1 MKTLLACLATILTLP
16 AHAAI
21 LVAYDF
27 NGGNNTATASDPDVL
42 TGPIIP
48 HGSINH
54 INRPVIYPNSGTNGW
69 AAAPTSEIVG
79 TGGVPG
85 TEATSF
91 SGNDHFSF
99 TVTPASGFALS
110 LTQLKF
116 STAFHSSGTFN
127 LTGWYFVR
135 SSRDGF
141 AANIGSVFS
150 ETHVNSTDPA
160 FTEHVLD
167 LSAAIYQD
175 IMSDVTFRIYL
186 YDNSNSET
194 RWMAIDDVS
203 LEGTASPIPETSS
216 LALMLPGLALL
227 TRQRRREERR

>member
-1 MKTLLACLATILTLP
+1 MKTLLACLATALSAPT
-16 AHAAI
+16 HAAI

-27 NGGNNTATASDPDVL
+27 NGGSGSPTAADPGV
-42 TGPIIP
+42 TTESIIP

-54 INRPVIYPNSGTNGW
+54 VNRPVIYPNSGTNGW

-79 TGGVPG
+79 TSGVPG
-85 TEATSF
+85 TEATAF
-91 SGNDHFSF
+91 SGNDYFSF
-99 TVTPASGFALS
+99 KVTPANGFTLS

-116 STAFHSSGTFN
+116 STAFHSTGTFN

-141 AANIGSVFS
+141 AANIGSVYS
-150 ETHVNSTDPA
+150 ESHVNSTNPA

-167 LSAAIYQD
+167 LSGVLYQD
-175 IMSDVTFRIYL
+175 ITSDVTFRIYL

-194 RWMAIDDVS
+194 RWMAVDDVI
-203 LEGTASPIPETSS
+203 LEGNASPIPEPSG
-216 LALMLPGLALL
+216 LALILPGLALL
-227 TRQRRREERR
+227 ARKRR

>member
-1 MKTLLACLATILTLP
+1 MKILLACLATVFSAP
-16 AHAAI
+16 AYSAI

-27 NGGNNTATASDPDVL
+27 SGGNGSPTSADPGVTAD
-42 TGPIIP
+42 PIIP

-54 INRPVIYPNSGTNGW
+54 VNRPVIYPNSGTNGW

-79 TGGVPG
+79 TSGVPG

-99 TVTPASGFALS
+99 KITPAAGFSLS
-110 LTQLKF
+110 LTQLRF

-141 AANIGSVFS
+141 AANIGTVYS
-150 ETHVNSTDPA
+150 ESHVNSTNPA
-160 FTEHVLD
+160 FTEHLLD
-167 LSAAIYQD
+167 LSGAPYQD
-175 IMSDVTFRIYL
+175 ITSDVTFRIYL

-194 RWMAIDDVS
+194 RWMAIDDVI
-203 LEGTASPIPETSS
+203 LEGTVSAIPETSS
-216 LALMLPGLALL
+216 LAFMLPGLALL
-227 TRQRRREERR
+227 ARKRR

>member
-1 MKTLLACLATILTLP
+1 MKILLACLATVFSAP
-16 AHAAI
+16 AHSAI

-27 NGGNNTATASDPDVL
+27 NGGNGSPTSADPGVTTD
-42 TGPIIP
+42 PIIP

-54 INRPVIYPNSGTNGW
+54 VNRPVIYPNSGTNGW
-69 AAAPTSEIVG
+69 AAAPTSEIIG
-79 TGGVPG
+79 TSGVPG
-85 TEATSF
+85 TEATAY
-91 SGNDHFSF
+91 SGNDYFSF
-99 TVTPASGFALS
+99 KVTPASGFALS

-141 AANIGSVFS
+141 AANIGSVYS
-150 ETHVNSTDPA
+150 ELHVNSTNPA
-160 FTEHVLD
+160 FTERVLD
-167 LSAAIYQD
+167 LSGAAYQG
-175 IMSDVTFRIYL
+175 IASDVTFRIYL

-194 RWMAIDDVS
+194 RWMAIDDVI
-203 LEGTASPIPETSS
+203 LEGTASPIPEPSG

-227 TRQRRREERR
+227 VRKKRR